1 MPKQPFLQHFLL
13 NLFNNSQYIPT
24 MTIFLATAVD
34 FSYCHMSQ
42 ANNKSENLGLLI
54 DIFMKDFLH

>member
-1 MPKQPFLQHFLL
+1 MPKQPFLQHLNL
-13 NLFNNSQYIPT
+13 NLFNSQYIPT
-24 MTIFLATAVD
+24 MTIFLEAAVD